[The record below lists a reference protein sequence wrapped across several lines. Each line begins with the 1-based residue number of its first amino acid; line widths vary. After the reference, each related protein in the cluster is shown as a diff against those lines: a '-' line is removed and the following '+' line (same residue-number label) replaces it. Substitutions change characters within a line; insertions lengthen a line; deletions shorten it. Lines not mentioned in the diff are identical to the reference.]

1 MIFRFAYQTF
11 RAVILTACF
20 VLVVGVQGCANAGEP
35 MVLPTDREPLV
46 VSTAKGDVDL
56 SVEIAVTE
64 IEHQRGLMYRDR
76 LPDGHGMLFVMA
88 ETEPVMFWMQNTPSA
103 LDIVFIEQN
112 GLIATI
118 KRGEPLSK
126 SIIPSEKPI
135 RFVLEI
141 AAGEAA
147 RLGLAP
153 GDEFR
158 HPVIKA
164 ISGK

>member
-1 MIFRFAYQTF
+1 MALRTALMAL
-11 RAVILTACF
+11 RAVLMASCF
-20 VLVVGVQGCANAGEP
+20 ALLSGLQACANAGEP
-35 MVLPTDREPLV
+35 MVLPTDGEPLL
-46 VSTAKGDVDL
+46 VSTAKGDMKL
-56 SVEIAVTE
+56 SVEIAVSET
-64 IEHQRGLMYRDR
+64 EHQRGLMYRGR
-76 LPDGHGMLFVMA
+76 LADGHGMLFVMA

-103 LDIVFIEQN
+103 LDLVFIEEN
-112 GLIATI
+112 GRIAAI
-118 KRGEPLSK
+118 KRGEPLSQA
-126 SIIPSEKPI
+126 IIPSEKPV

-164 ISGK
+164 ISGQ